1 MKSTVWCFKGFLRNR
16 ILNLMK
22 LKSIHLH
29 YSKRQIISRGAK
41 KNFFGYRTTRLFYG
55 LLLRKRPKLRLWVCD
70 SEQTGQQYCG
80 NAFASLTR
88 DTTGERRR
96 TLSIRTDGKFVR
108 KYRRP
113 AQENSTKNTK
123 PTVFSALLLL
133 FSTRSENNDSR
144 RDTPRFPSNRD
155 RVIG

>member
-1 MKSTVWCFKGFLRNR
+1 MKSTVWYFKGFLRN
-16 ILNLMK
+16 IINLQ
-22 LKSIHLH
+22 
-29 YSKRQIISRGAK
+29 YSEREIISRGAK
-41 KNFFGYRTTRLFYG
+41 KNFFGYWSTRLFYG
-55 LLLRKRPKLRLWVCD
+55 LPLRKRPKLCLWVCD
-70 SEQTGQQYCG
+70 SEQTGQRYCG

-88 DTTGERRR
+88 NTTGERRR

-113 AQENSTKNTK
+113 VQENSAKNTK

-133 FSTRSENNDSR
+133 FCTRSENNDSR